1 MVSGQRIGSAS
12 LSLVLSVFLAAGLA
26 QTLWA
31 GAARVQTQ
39 SVEVDS
45 SSPAAVVSGGS
56 DPSQLDM
63 EAIIQ
68 SFVEKETEF
77 SRAREN
83 YTYRRSIKV
92 HELSMDGGILGT
104 YQIDAD
110 IIFSPTGR
118 RTEKVVYAPLSTL
131 PGLSISPEDE
141 RDMSEVL
148 PFVMTTAEMQ
158 KYNIRYQGRQKLD
171 ELDTYV
177 FRIGPKKIEEG
188 ERYFDGMAW
197 VDERDLQ
204 IVKTYGKAVPDIR
217 KNGQENLFPRFET
230 YREQIDGKYWF
241 PTWTGA
247 DDTLYFSSGAKRIK
261 IIVKYENYKQFG
273 TDLQITYGDEA
284 PPPDDEQ

>member
-12 LSLVLSVFLAAGLA
+12 LSLVLSMFLAAGLA